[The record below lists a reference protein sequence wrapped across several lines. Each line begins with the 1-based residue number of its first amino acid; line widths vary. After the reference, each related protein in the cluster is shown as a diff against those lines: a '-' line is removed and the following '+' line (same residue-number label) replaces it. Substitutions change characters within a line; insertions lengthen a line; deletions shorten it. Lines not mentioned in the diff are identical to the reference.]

1 MADGVAFIDGE
12 YSPAHE
18 ARIPLFDLGFTR
30 GDAVYDTVSV
40 WNGRFFRLDDHVAR
54 FLRSCAGARLTCP
67 HPPEELKRILAECV
81 HRAGLEDSYVQMIV
95 TRGEFV
101 SMTKRDP
108 RLCRNRFVAFALPY
122 IWIVPPG
129 AAGDRHRPRDGRQ
142 PPDADGG
149 DRPPREELQLDGPPA
164 GSLRG
169 ARPRAPTPPSS
180 ARPPATS
187 PRARVSTC
195 SS

>member
-40 WNGRFFRLDDHVAR
+40 WKGRFFRLDDHIAR

-81 HRAGLEDSYVQMIV
+81 HRAGLGGRLRPDD
-95 TRGEFV
+95 
-101 SMTKRDP
+101 RD
-108 RLCRNRFVAFALPY
+108 
-122 IWIVPPG
+122 
-129 AAGDRHRPRDGRQ
+129 AA
-142 PPDADGG
+142 A
-149 DRPPREELQLDGPPA
+149 
-164 GSLRG
+164 
-169 ARPRAPTPPSS
+169 SS
-180 ARPPATS
+180 SR
-187 PRARVSTC
+187 
-195 SS
+195 